1 MGDCFVYTNSTHR
14 LNYLVGDQ
22 TYTISH
28 FDRPMY
34 ILKYL
39 PRDGRVYLT
48 DKELN
53 VVSFALPLA
62 VVEYQTLVLRGDL
75 DAAARLLP
83 TVPDDQRNRIARF
96 LEGQGHPALAL
107 EVSTDPEHRFDLA
120 LGVGQLELA
129 SDIARQ
135 TKADHGW
142 KRLGDAALASWNFR
156 LAEECFL
163 HGRDLGSLL
172 LLGTA
177 TCDGPGL
184 RRLAEQARAA
194 GTNNVAFSSLWHVGD
209 VDACID
215 LLLQTHRT
223 AEAVMLT
230 QTYRPGRAGQVVGRW
245 KEGLERDGK
254 GRVSRL
260 LGMPPGPEGE
270 GDEDLFPEWD
280 RYLQMEKQQ
289 QQQSRPTATVDVDVE
304 DDHRG

>member
-1 MGDCFVYTNSTHR
+1 
-14 LNYLVGDQ
+14 
-22 TYTISH
+22 
-28 FDRPMY
+28 MY

-48 DKELN
+48 DKDLN

-75 DAAARLLP
+75 EAAARLLP

-96 LEGQGHPALAL
+96 LEGQGYPALAL
-107 EVSTDPEHRFDLA
+107 EVSTDSEHRFDLA
-120 LGVGQLELA
+120 LAVGQLELA
-129 SDIARQ
+129 SDMARQ

-156 LAEECFL
+156 LAEECFINA
-163 HGRDLGSLL
+163 RDVGSLL

-177 TCDGPGL
+177 TCDRSGL
-184 RRLAEQARAA
+184 RRLAEQAGAA
-194 GTNNVAFSSLWHVGD
+194 GTNNVAFSSLWQLGD
-209 VDACID
+209 VDGCID
-215 LLLQTHRT
+215 LLLQTNRT
-223 AEAVMLT
+223 AEAVMLA
-230 QTYRPGRAGQVVGRW
+230 QTYRPGRAGPVVGRW
-245 KEGLERDGK
+245 KEGLEKDGR

-260 LGMPPGPEGE
+260 LGIPPGPDGD

-280 RYLQMEKQQ
+280 GYLQIEKQQ
-289 QQQSRPTATVDVDVE
+289 QQQRQPSSSQSRPTATVVDVG